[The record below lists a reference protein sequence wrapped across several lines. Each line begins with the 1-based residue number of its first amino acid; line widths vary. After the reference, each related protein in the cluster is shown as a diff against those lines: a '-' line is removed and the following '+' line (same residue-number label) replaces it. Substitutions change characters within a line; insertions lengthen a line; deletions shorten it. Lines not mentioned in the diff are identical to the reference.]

1 MWVHNQPNMAE
12 NVENIVMGTNGPKN
26 RQQERHMFGRHWTPC
41 SKYANH
47 FSFNYK
53 HVWSDKHNHF
63 IAKAQ
68 ESSFSQ

>member
-1 MWVHNQPNMAE
+1 MAE
-12 NVENIVMGTNGPKN
+12 NVENIVMGRNGPKN
-26 RQQERHMFGRHWTPC
+26 RQQERHMFGRDWTPC

-53 HVWSDKHNHF
+53 HVWSDEHNHF
-63 IAKAQ
+63 IEKAQ